1 MLSASPFGDR
11 EPSAPILVSRKRLV
25 ACLLLFLLG
34 ASVVRTAVL
43 FSEDDLVAKDVVFRT
58 TEEDADDE
66 VAGEETDWTAE
77 PSGRARQGARSTPRP
92 GRGRSKRSS
101 RSGSRAST
109 AASGVQIGAVS
120 RNLRARKV
128 KPNFSRASAG
138 AAAEAYPKV
147 VATGPAVRDETGAF
161 IWVDSAGGGNGILA
175 SSDRSI
181 ELDDL
186 IEDPITESI
195 DINDGYDYEDDLD
208 LYDYGSLEEEPSAA
222 AGDPASAVQ
231 MGDRL
236 GEPETEDAWEED
248 DGDNLAG
255 LEDEEALGETSAFY
269 AGARADDVD
278 GNVGEWKEAKEAPPR
293 REELPPLEAG
303 DLLQKNILQ
312 VTGGEARI

>member
-1 MLSASPFGDR
+1 M
-11 EPSAPILVSRKRLV
+11 VSRKRLV

-175 SSDRSI
+175 SSDRYI
-181 ELDDL
+181 DDL

-208 LYDYGSLEEEPSAA
+208 LYEYGSLEEEPSAA

-231 MGDRL
+231 MGDGL

-255 LEDEEALGETSAFY
+255 LEDEEALGETSAG
-269 AGARADDVD
+269 AGADDVD
-278 GNVGEWKEAKEAPPR
+278 GNVGEWEEAKEAPPR

-312 VTGGEARI
+312 VTGGEGARI

>member
-138 AAAEAYPKV
+138 AAAEAFPKV

-175 SSDRSI
+175 SSDRYI
-181 ELDDL
+181 DDL

-208 LYDYGSLEEEPSAA
+208 LYEYGSLEEEPSAA

-255 LEDEEALGETSAFY
+255 LEDEEALGETSAG
-269 AGARADDVD
+269 AGADDVD
-278 GNVGEWKEAKEAPPR
+278 GNVGEWEEAKEAPPR

-312 VTGGEARI
+312 VTGGEGARI

>member
-1 MLSASPFGDR
+1 M
-11 EPSAPILVSRKRLV
+11 

-186 IEDPITESI
+186 VEDPITESI

-208 LYDYGSLEEEPSAA
+208 LYEYGSLEEEPSAA

-231 MGDRL
+231 MGDGL

-255 LEDEEALGETSAFY
+255 LEDEEALGETSAG
-269 AGARADDVD
+269 AGADDVD
-278 GNVGEWKEAKEAPPR
+278 GNVGEWEEAKEAPPR

-312 VTGGEARI
+312 VTGGEGARI

>member
-66 VAGEETDWTAE
+66 VAGEQTDWTAE

-175 SSDRSI
+175 SSDRYI
-181 ELDDL
+181 ERDDL

-208 LYDYGSLEEEPSAA
+208 LYEYGSLEEEPSAA

-231 MGDRL
+231 MGDGL

-255 LEDEEALGETSAFY
+255 LEDEEALGETSAG
-269 AGARADDVD
+269 AGADDVD
-278 GNVGEWKEAKEAPPR
+278 GNVGEWEEAKEAPPR

-312 VTGGEARI
+312 VTGGEGARI